1 MATACS
7 GCETPVRPISK
18 LLIANRGEIAARIMR
33 TAKAMDITCVA
44 VYSDADSDAP
54 FVRLADEA
62 VRLPGSTPT
71 ETYLRS
77 ERIVD
82 AARRTDADAIHPGY
96 GFLAENAKFARACAD
111 AGLIFVGPSARA
123 IETMGAKVSAKQAM
137 AAAGVP
143 VLPHIEIDGETERAA
158 TPPTARVN
166 RSVGFPVLVK
176 AAFGGGGRGMRL
188 VREPAELESAVAAA
202 RREAAASF
210 GDGTVFAERYVD
222 RARHVEVQ
230 ILGDAFGKVVDLGE
244 RDCSVQRRYQK
255 LIEESPSPIVDAP
268 LRERLGAAAVA
279 AGRAVDYIGA
289 GTVEFV
295 VDRDGRFYFL
305 EMNTRLQVEH
315 PVTELV
321 TGLDLVR
328 LQLQVAEGRPLPPE
342 VDGVQL
348 HGHAIEARLYA
359 EDVAAAFLPATGVLH
374 GFSVPESPGVRVDSG
389 VAAGSRVSS
398 HYDSLLAKVI
408 AHASSR
414 EEACRR
420 LARTLSDTYLHG
432 VATNR
437 DLLVALLRSADYRTG
452 DVDVDYLARH
462 DPVELMRSGRSP
474 EVDRIH
480 ALVVALADQA
490 ERRKHARVLTAAP
503 PGWRN
508 VPSEPQWTSYATGGA
523 VYQVGYRFTRAGLEA
538 ATVNQESFDD
548 LEIIHVASDVVDLA
562 VDGIRRGFRIGRG
575 GGSTQVHSSL
585 GVTTFVE
592 LPRFAEP
599 EVLSAPGS
607 LVAPMPGTVVRVDVR
622 PGDDVRLGAA
632 VVVLEAMKMQYTVVA
647 PADGTVTDVGVEAG
661 QTVDAGAVLA
671 VVDYSSS

>member
-1 MATACS
+1 M
-7 GCETPVRPISK
+7 RPISK

-33 TAKAMDITCVA
+33 TAKAMDITCVV
-44 VYSDADSDAP
+44 VYADADKDAP

-62 VRLPGSTPT
+62 VRLPGSAPT

-77 ERIVD
+77 ERIID
-82 AARRTDADAIHPGY
+82 AARLTDADAIHPGY

-123 IETMGAKVSAKQAM
+123 IETMGAKISAKQTM

-143 VLPHIEIDGETERAA
+143 VLPHIEIGCETGAAA
-158 TPPTARVN
+158 TPPTALVN
-166 RSVGFPVLVK
+166 RDVGFPVLVK

-188 VREPAELESAVAAA
+188 VLEAAELESAVAAA
-202 RREAAASF
+202 QREAASSF
-210 GDGTVFAERYVD
+210 GDGTVFAERYVE

-255 LIEESPSPIVDAP
+255 LIEESPSPIVDPP

-295 VDRDGRFYFL
+295 VDRDGQFYFL

-321 TGLDLVR
+321 TGLDLVG

-348 HGHAIEARLYA
+348 RGHAIEARLYA
-359 EDVAAAFLPATGVLH
+359 EDVAAGFLPATGILH
-374 GFSVPESPGVRVDSG
+374 GFTVPESPGVRVDSG
-389 VAAGSRVSS
+389 VAVGSRVSS
-398 HYDSLLAKVI
+398 HYDSLVAKVI

-414 EEACRR
+414 EEARR
-420 LARTLSDTYLHG
+420 LLARTLSDTYLHG

-437 DLLVALLRSADYRTG
+437 DLLVALLRSPDYRTG

-462 DPVELMRSGRSP
+462 DPVELMRSARSP
-474 EVDRIH
+474 QVDRIH
-480 ALVVALADQA
+480 ALVAALADQA
-490 ERRKHARVLTAAP
+490 ERRKHARVLAAAP

-508 VPSEPQWTSYATGGA
+508 VPSQPHWTSYTSGGA
-523 VYQVGYRFTRAGLEA
+523 TYHVGYRFTRAGLEA
-538 ATVNQESFDD
+538 AAVNQESFSDV
-548 LEIIHVASDVVDLA
+548 EMIRVTSDVVDLA
-562 VDGIRRGFRIGRG
+562 VDGIRRTFRIGRS
-575 GGSTQVHSSL
+575 GGSAQVHSSL

-592 LPRFAEP
+592 VPRFAEP
-599 EVLSAPGS
+599 EVLSVPGS
-607 LVAPMPGTVVRVDVR
+607 LVAPMPGTVVRVDVT
-622 PGDDVRLGAA
+622 PGDDVQMGAP

-647 PADGTVTDVGVEAG
+647 PADGTVTGVGVETG

>member
-1 MATACS
+1 MRS
-7 GCETPVRPISK
+7 ISK

-33 TAKAMDITCVA
+33 TAKAMDIICVA
-44 VYSDADSDAP
+44 VYSDADTDAP

-62 VRLPGSTPT
+62 VRLPGSAPT

-77 ERIVD
+77 ERIID
-82 AARRTDADAIHPGY
+82 AARLTDADAIHPGY

-111 AGLIFVGPSARA
+111 AGLIFVGPSAHA
-123 IETMGAKVSAKQAM
+123 IETMGTKIAAKQAM

-143 VLPHIEIDGETERAA
+143 VLPHIEIGCAAEAAA
-158 TPPTARVN
+158 TPPTALVN
-166 RSVGFPVLVK
+166 RDVGFPVLVK

-188 VREPAELESAVAAA
+188 VREAAELGSAVAAA
-202 RREAAASF
+202 QREAASSF
-210 GDGTVFAERYVD
+210 GDGTVFAERYVE
-222 RARHVEVQ
+222 RPRHVEVQ
-230 ILGDAFGKVVDLGE
+230 ILGDAFGKVVELGE

-255 LIEESPSPIVDAP
+255 LIEESPSPIVDP
-268 LRERLGAAAVA
+268 LLRERLGGAAVA
-279 AGRAVDYIGA
+279 AGRAVDYVGA

-295 VDRDGRFYFL
+295 VDRDGRFFFL

-321 TGLDLVR
+321 TGLDLVW

-348 HGHAIEARLYA
+348 RGHAIEARLYA
-359 EDVAAAFLPATGVLH
+359 EDVAAGFLPATGVLH

-389 VAAGSRVSS
+389 VAVGSRVSS

-414 EEACRR
+414 EEACRL
-420 LARTLSDTYLHG
+420 LARALSDTYVHG

-437 DLLVALLRSADYRTG
+437 DLLVALLRSPDYRTG

-462 DPVELMRSGRSP
+462 DPVELMRSARAP
-474 EVDRIH
+474 DVDRIH
-480 ALVVALADQA
+480 ALVAALADQA
-490 ERRKHARVLTAAP
+490 ERRQHARVLAGAP
-503 PGWRN
+503 SGWRN
-508 VPSEPQWTSYATGGA
+508 VSSEPQWTTYSAGGPA
-523 VYQVGYRFTRAGLEA
+523 YHVGYRFTRAGLET
-538 ATVNQESFDD
+538 ATVNQESFGDV
-548 LEIIHVASDVVDLA
+548 EMIHVASDVVDLA
-562 VDGIRRGFRIGRG
+562 VDGVRRTFRIGRG

-585 GVTTFVE
+585 GATTFVE

-599 EVLSAPGS
+599 EVLSVAGS

-622 PGDDVRLGAA
+622 PGDDVQLGAP
-632 VVVLEAMKMQYTVVA
+632 VVVLEAMKMQHTVVA
-647 PADGTVTDVGVEAG
+647 PADGTVTGVGVEAG

-671 VVDYSSS
+671 VVEYSSS

>member
-1 MATACS
+1 MRS
-7 GCETPVRPISK
+7 ISK

-33 TAKAMDITCVA
+33 TAKAMDITCVV

-62 VRLPGSTPT
+62 VRLPGSAPT

-77 ERIVD
+77 ERIID
-82 AARRTDADAIHPGY
+82 AARLTDADAIHPGY

-123 IETMGAKVSAKQAM
+123 IETMGAKISAKQAM

-143 VLPHIEIDGETERAA
+143 VLPHIEIGCEAEPAA
-158 TPPTARVN
+158 PLPTALGDRDVD
-166 RSVGFPVLVK
+166 FPVLVK

-188 VREPAELESAVAAA
+188 VREAAELGSAVAAA
-202 RREAAASF
+202 QREAASSF
-210 GDGTVFAERYVD
+210 GDGTVFAERYVE

-255 LIEESPSPIVDAP
+255 LIEESPSPIVDP
-268 LRERLGAAAVA
+268 LLRERLGGAAVA
-279 AGRAVDYIGA
+279 AGRAVDYVGA

-295 VDRDGRFYFL
+295 VDHDGQFFFL

-321 TGLDLVR
+321 TGLDLVW

-348 HGHAIEARLYA
+348 RGHAIEARLYA
-359 EDVAAAFLPATGVLH
+359 EDVAAGFLPATGLLH

-389 VAAGSRVSS
+389 VAIGSRVSS

-408 AHASSR
+408 AYASSR
-414 EEACRR
+414 EEACRL
-420 LARTLSDTYLHG
+420 LARALSDAYVHG

-437 DLLVALLRSADYRTG
+437 DLLLALLRAPDYRTG

-462 DPVELMRSGRSP
+462 DPVELMRSARAP
-474 EVDRIH
+474 DVDRIH
-480 ALVVALADQA
+480 ALVAALADQA
-490 ERRKHARVLTAAP
+490 ERRQHARVLAAAP
-503 PGWRN
+503 SGWRN
-508 VPSEPQWTSYATGGA
+508 VSSEPQWTTYSAGGA
-523 VYQVGYRFTRAGLEA
+523 TYHVGYRFTRAGLEA
-538 ATVNQESFDD
+538 ATVNQESFGDV
-548 LEIIHVASDVVDLA
+548 EMIHVASDVVDLA
-562 VDGIRRGFRIGRG
+562 VDGLRRTFRIGRG

-585 GVTTFVE
+585 GASTFVE

-599 EVLSAPGS
+599 EMLSVPGS
-607 LVAPMPGTVVRVDVR
+607 LVAPMPGTVVRVEVR
-622 PGDDVRLGAA
+622 PGDDVQLGDP
-632 VVVLEAMKMQYTVVA
+632 VVVLEAMKMQHTVVA
-647 PADGTVTDVGVEAG
+647 PADGTVTGVGVAAG

-671 VVDYSSS
+671 VVEYSSS